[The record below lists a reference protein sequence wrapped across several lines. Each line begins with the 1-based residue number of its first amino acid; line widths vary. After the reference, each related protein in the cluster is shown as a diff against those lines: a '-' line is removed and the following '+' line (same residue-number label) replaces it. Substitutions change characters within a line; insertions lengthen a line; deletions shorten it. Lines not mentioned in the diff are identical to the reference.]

1 MSASNFNPVFS
12 ICHAGERALL
22 PNMRII
28 TASYH
33 LFNEILNLKKGRVY
47 LLRALL
53 LYKKVQGKEENSIWK
68 KYSMDD
74 MYFAVDF
81 RF

>member
-1 MSASNFNPVFS
+1 VSASNFNPVFS
-12 ICHAGERALL
+12 ICYAGERVPL
-22 PNMRII
+22 PFIRII

-53 LYKKVQGKEENSIWK
+53 LYKKVQGKEEN
-68 KYSMDD
+68 
-74 MYFAVDF
+74 
-81 RF
+81 

>member
-1 MSASNFNPVFS
+1 VSASNFNPVFS

-33 LFNEILNLKKGRVY
+33 LFNEILNLKKGRVACLERY
-47 LLRALL
+47 CFIRKCRARRRT
-53 LYKKVQGKEENSIWK
+53 
-68 KYSMDD
+68 
-74 MYFAVDF
+74 
-81 RF
+81 RFGRNI